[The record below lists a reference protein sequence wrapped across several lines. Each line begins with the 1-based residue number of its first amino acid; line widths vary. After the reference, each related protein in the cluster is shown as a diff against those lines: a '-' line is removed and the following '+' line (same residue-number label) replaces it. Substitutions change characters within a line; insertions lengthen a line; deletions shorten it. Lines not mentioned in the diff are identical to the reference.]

1 MKNRLFI
8 LIFLVAGVGSLWGQS
23 FICEAPAVAT
33 DTSIVRWW
41 KAQKYVV
48 YSRQGSNP
56 ATVSLVDFAS
66 GMVKTATLPSG
77 ATINDFRI
85 DGNKVIAGGSN
96 MSGSQKVGLL
106 ACVDILDLEA
116 GSGSFHVCS
125 FSNTWTDDGCCAVD
139 YFNRITDVKRI
150 AIVKGGVS
158 EVAFIA
164 DNVILDSDGETVL
177 FNRVGY
183 GSAAIPPVSGNI
195 FEYHYNK
202 YGMEEYTDID
212 TMENYIVI
220 AAKATDSSTL
230 RLQVFDKTHDFARC
244 KYYSYTTDRYCHN
257 DHVLM
262 GNPMVSAL
270 DGDNFAVVYHT
281 KPNLV
286 GNSIMVVKKY
296 SVSGGAPSL
305 TGSLDVSI
313 SSGYLSN
320 WKMRDVKY
328 CSYYHTLMA
337 LNDCPAQ
344 STPGF
349 GSHVYLFDMLN
360 FNSGPHQIRFLPYHY
375 SEYSLDMSR
384 NDGYVLSGQMNAVGQ
399 LVVSEELIP
408 APSSCGQREIL
419 PKFTPSTPSMYRV
432 SRYQC
437 TVVPVVSDIVIP
449 FVAVESML
457 NNTCSRQTPY
467 AE

>member
-125 FSNTWTDDGCCAVD
+125 FSNTWMDDGCCAVD

-262 GNPMVSAL
+262 GNPMLTAL
-270 DGDNFAVVYHT
+270 DGNNFAVAYHT
-281 KPNLV
+281 KPNAF
-286 GNSIMVVKKY
+286 GNSIMGVKKY
-296 SVSGGAPSL
+296 SVTGGVPSL
-305 TGSLDVSI
+305 TGSLEVSM
-313 SSGYLSN
+313 SSGNLNN

-328 CSYYHTLMA
+328 CSHYHTLMA
-337 LNDCPAQ
+337 LNDCPAF
-344 STPGF
+344 STSNF
-349 GSHVYLFDMLN
+349 GSNVYLFDMLN
-360 FNSGPHQIRFLPYHY
+360 FNTGPHQIRFFPYRY
-375 SEYSLDMSR
+375 SEYSLDMSQ
-384 NDGYVLSGQMNAVGQ
+384 NSGYVLSGQMNVVGQ
-399 LVVSEELIP
+399 LAVLEEFIP
-408 APSSCGQREIL
+408 APYSCGQREIM
-419 PKFTPSTPSMYRV
+419 PMFTPSTPSMHVV

-437 TVVPVVSDIVIP
+437 TVVPNVWDFHLQ

-457 NNTCSRQTPY
+457 NISCFRRTQN
-467 AE
+467 AD